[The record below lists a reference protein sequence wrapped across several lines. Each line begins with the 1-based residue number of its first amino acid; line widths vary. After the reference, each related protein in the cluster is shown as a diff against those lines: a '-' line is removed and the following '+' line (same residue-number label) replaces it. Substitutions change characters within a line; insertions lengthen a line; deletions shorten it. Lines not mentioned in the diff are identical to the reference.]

1 MKRVT
6 SIPSVLRTTTSDG
19 SRVQVRFAAGAAGA
33 LSLESAAVLFGQ
45 GLQHRLSVR
54 LGAAAVAAVA
64 AVALALLEHGGL

>member
-1 MKRVT
+1 M
-6 SIPSVLRTTTSDG
+6 
-19 SRVQVRFAAGAAGA
+19 RFAAGAAGA